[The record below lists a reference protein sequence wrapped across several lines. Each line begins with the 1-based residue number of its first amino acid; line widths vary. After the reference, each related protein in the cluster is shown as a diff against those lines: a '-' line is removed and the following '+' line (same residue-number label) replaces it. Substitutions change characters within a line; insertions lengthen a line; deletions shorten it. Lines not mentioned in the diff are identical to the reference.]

1 MATSGNNKK
10 LYVSVAGVHT
20 AIGGELSSSMTTNG
34 VEIDISSKDSA
45 WDEIIMGNKNWSCS
59 ASFVSNDTA
68 NGQQEL
74 LWDALVAGTIVN
86 VFYGTIIGGVALGKV
101 GTAYVTNVD
110 ESADKD
116 AVVTKDITF
125 KGSGVL
131 GRTTT
136 TTTKV

>member
-1 MATSGNNKK
+1 MATSGNIKK

-20 AIGGELSSSMTTNG
+20 AIGGELSSSMDTTGN
-34 VEIDISSKDSA
+34 EIDVSSKDNA
-45 WDEIIMGNKNWSCS
+45 WDEFITGNKSWSCT

-86 VFYGTIIGGVALGKV
+86 VFYGTIISGTALGKV
-101 GTAYVTNVD
+101 GTAYVTSVS
-110 ESADKD
+110 ESSDKD

-125 KGSGVL
+125 KGSGAL

-136 TTTKV
+136 TTTAG

>member
-1 MATSGNNKK
+1 MATSGNLKK

-20 AIGGELSSSMTTNG
+20 AIGGELSSSMDTTGN
-34 VEIDISSKDSA
+34 EIDISSKDSA
-45 WDEIIMGNKNWSCS
+45 WDEFITGNKNWTCS
-59 ASFVSNDTA
+59 ASFIGNDTA

-86 VFYGTIIGGVALGKV
+86 IFYGTIIGGVALGKV
-101 GTAYVTNVD
+101 GSAYVTSVS
-110 ESADKD
+110 EKSDKD
-116 AVVTKDITF
+116 AVVTKDVTF

-136 TTTKV
+136 TTTAG